1 MEKNNNRTLF
11 PPQVFN
17 EQYFLVTMDDLCG
30 MEESEGS
37 GRSFLC
43 HKDSPG
49 IFPAQWS
56 LKNGLPLSPPPGQH
70 WQTLSSYSH
79 RWLNLWYRE
88 VRCD

>member
-70 WQTLSSYSH
+70 
-79 RWLNLWYRE
+79 
-88 VRCD
+88 